1 MYKKENLYFIAL
13 IPKRD
18 LREKINVFKNDFANR
33 FDSKK
38 R

>member
-18 LREKINVFKNDFANR
+18 LREKIDVFKNDLQI
-33 FDSKK
+33 DLIVKK